1 MITIEYSD
9 DALKQLTK
17 MDKHDAKIIK
27 DYMNDEIAV
36 LSSPYQKGKS
46 LTGNLSGLWRYR
58 VADYR
63 IICEIKN
70 DKLNVL
76 VLQIGHRREIYKKK

>member
-17 MDKHDAKIIK
+17 MDRHDAKIIK
-27 DYMNDEIAV
+27 DYMNDEIAT

-46 LTGNLSGLWRYR
+46 LKGNLSGLWRYR

-76 VLQIGHRREIYKKK
+76 VL